1 MKINLWYCQELGM
14 WRWTLT
20 DDRRPISKMVSGQD
34 KNLQKAM
41 RDVALT
47 VENMIRE
54 GGELTVN

>member
-34 KNLQKAM
+34 TDLQKAM

-54 GGELTVN
+54 GGELTVK